1 MFIKFINSN
10 DWERKKNAAP
20 EKSEY
25 ADSIGVKFCKRYVEK
40 MNSFDISRKIIYAHF
55 FFNILAKKC

>member
-1 MFIKFINSN
+1 MIG
-10 DWERKKNAAP
+10 RKKNAAP

-25 ADSIGVKFCKRYVEK
+25 ADSIGAKFCKRYVEK

-55 FFNILAKKC
+55 F

>member
-1 MFIKFINSN
+1 MFIKLIISN
-10 DWERKKNAAP
+10 DWEKKNAAP

-25 ADSIGVKFCKRYVEK
+25 ADSIGAKFCKRYVEK

-55 FFNILAKKC
+55 F